1 MGEGGESAC
10 AGGVVRHPSAIDLIT
25 ASSSSPGPIRSFG
38 APVYKAS
45 SSNRMIMSGGTNQT
59 ANSQK
64 GTVFIPVSDH
74 GKAELPMTF

>member
-1 MGEGGESAC
+1 MGGGGEGAC

-25 ASSSSPGPIRSFG
+25 ASSSPGPIRSFG

>member
-1 MGEGGESAC
+1 MGGGGEGAC

-25 ASSSSPGPIRSFG
+25 ASSSGPFRSFG